1 MAGTHLSTSLR
12 TLAPFLAFVALGCQE
27 IAGPD
32 ARFPVVPRIGD
43 VELTEAERLTYEEDA
58 VRLALRHGTATGAPG
73 MNQVEPPAALVE
85 SLFNAL
91 TAVHGAL
98 HPARDT
104 VIDVFGIRTFPAT
117 LAARFPGR
125 SPTRS
130 RWWNPGAHDAP
141 TRDERRKRRRLEKAG
156 YNTFLLRSASLHRP
170 AHRLGTSAM
179 SDRQWAG
186 MMLGDEAYAGSENFY
201 HLEDAVRT
209 STATRTSC
217 PPTRAAAP
225 STSSRR
231 S

>member
-117 LAARFPGR
+117 LAARFATMPGVIWAEPNGYGGDGNDIR
-125 SPTRS
+125 ARPENGG
-130 RWWNPGAHDAP
+130 W
-141 TRDERRKRRRLEKAG
+141 RLEYSVGFGDCPAG
-156 YNTFLLRSASLHRP
+156 CTGRRVWTFVAD
-170 AHRLGTSAM
+170 ATG
-179 SDRQWAG
+179 
-186 MMLGDEAYAGSENFY
+186 
-201 HLEDAVRT
+201 AVRYLGA
-209 STATRTSC
+209 SGDPLPSW
-217 PPTRAAAP
+217 PPR
-225 STSSRR
+225 
-231 S
+231 